1 MTAAA
6 TDDYIDI
13 PLTPTRRSIAASM
26 HRSLTEAARLTLHSS
41 LTQRKCSPLRA
52 EFKEKSA
59 TLGLPDITLNDMVL
73 FAVSASFSRTLT
85 VTLTS

>member
-13 PLTPTRRSIAASM
+13 PLTPTRRAIAASM
-26 HRSLTEAARLTLHSS
+26 HRSLTEAAQLTLHSS
-41 LTQRKCSPLRA
+41 FDATEMLSLRA

-73 FAVSASFSRTLT
+73 LPSPASFSRTLT